1 MKHLLKNYCSIV
13 KEHPPKRAHI
23 CELLHAHCNHDL
35 QLRIKMVQQLK
46 VYLKSDEIVYACHAN
61 LVQCEQTF
69 NEQWFDVFLY
79 YALIGI
85 CNPKTAIRVFS
96 LNVLN
101 TIAKHNAENMLDL
114 TEKVLNVSR
123 DNHWEIKA
131 QALEFAITVLKQ
143 YSHNS
148 HLL

>member
-1 MKHLLKNYCSIV
+1 
-13 KEHPPKRAHI
+13 
-23 CELLHAHCNHDL
+23 
-35 QLRIKMVQQLK
+35 
-46 VYLKSDEIVYACHAN
+46 
-61 LVQCEQTF
+61 LVQCEQNF

-114 TEKVLNVSR
+114 TEKVLMVSK

-131 QALEFAITVLKQ
+131 QALEFAITVLR
-143 YSHNS
+143 
-148 HLL
+148 